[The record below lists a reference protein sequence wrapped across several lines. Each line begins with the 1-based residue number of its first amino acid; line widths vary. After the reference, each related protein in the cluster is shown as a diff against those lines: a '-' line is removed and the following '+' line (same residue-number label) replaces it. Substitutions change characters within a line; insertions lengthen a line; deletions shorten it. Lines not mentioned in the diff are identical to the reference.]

1 MIGKLP
7 TSLKV
12 NGIDRA
18 IRSDFRVAL
27 LIFQAFNDPELSDQE
42 KAWVMLE
49 CLYEDFENMPPEDI
63 EEAINKAVWF
73 LDGGVMQ
80 EDTRYK
86 SSKKII
92 DWEQDEQMIF
102 SAVNKVA
109 GKETRSLDY
118 LHWWTFLGYF
128 NEIGEGL
135 LSTVISI
142 RQKKNKGKKLEKY
155 EQEFYRAN
163 KSLIDIKTRL
173 SAEEQAEKENLLKLL
188 NGEVNSNG

>member
-1 MIGKLP
+1 MIGRLP
-7 TSLKV
+7 KELNV

-27 LIFQAFNDPELSDQE
+27 LIFQAFNDPELSEQE
-42 KAWVMLE
+42 KAWVMLD
-49 CLYEDFENMPPEDI
+49 CLYEDLENIPPEDYQPAH
-63 EEAINKAVWF
+63 EMAVRF
-73 LDGGVMQ
+73 LDGGIQ
-80 EDTRYK
+80 EDDTKYR
-86 SSKKII
+86 SSKKVL

-109 GKETRSLDY
+109 GKETRAVEY
-118 LHWWTFLGYF
+118 IHWWTFLGYF

-155 EQEFYRAN
+155 EQEFYREN
-163 KSLIDIKTRL
+163 KTLIDIKTRL
-173 SAEEQAEKENLLKLL
+173 TKEEQAEKEYLEKLL
-188 NGEVNSNG
+188 NG

>member
-1 MIGKLP
+1 MVGRLP
-7 TSLKV
+7 TSLNV

-18 IRSDFRVAL
+18 IRSDYRVAL
-27 LIFQAFNDPELSDQE
+27 LIFQAYNDPELSEQE
-42 KAWVMLE
+42 KTYVMLD
-49 CLYEDFENMPPEDI
+49 CLYEDFENIPPEDYQAAC
-63 EEAINKAVWF
+63 EQAVWF
-73 LDGGVMQ
+73 LDGGIIQ
-80 EDTRYK
+80 EDTKYQ
-86 SSKKII
+86 SSKKVI
-92 DWEQDEQMIF
+92 DWEQDEQIIF

-109 GKETRSLDY
+109 GKETRSLEY

-142 RQKKNKGKKLEKY
+142 RQKLNKHKKLEKY

-173 SAEEQAEKENLLKLL
+173 SAEEQTEKEYLLKLL
-188 NGEVNSNG
+188 NGEVK

>member
-7 TSLKV
+7 TTLNI
-12 NGIDRA
+12 NGVERA

-27 LIFQAFNDPELSDQE
+27 LIFEAYNDPELNDRE
-42 KAWVMLE
+42 KTLAMLD
-49 CLYEDFENMPPEDI
+49 CLYEDFESIPAEDI

-73 LDGGVMQ
+73 LDGGI
-80 EDTRYK
+80 EHDDIKR
-86 SSKKII
+86 SPKKII

-109 GKETRSLDY
+109 GKEVRSLEY

-135 LSTVISI
+135 LSTVINI
-142 RQKKNKGKKLEKY
+142 RQKKSKGKKLEKY
-155 EQEFYRAN
+155 EQEFYRDN
-163 KSLIDIKTRL
+163 KSLIDIKEKL
-173 SAEEQAEKENLLKLL
+173 SAEEQAEKERLLKLL
-188 NGEVNSNG
+188 NGEV